1 MFRPAP
7 TPRISLFYRYKFG
20 AFLTL
25 LLLTNQKVNFIYQ
38 PFFKNSSPFFHIAK
52 FRYIL
57 PKVSLDKPKSKFY
70 LPFLEK
76 LFSLLPT
83 RSLLFTANDLC
94 ASCTISKPFFLHC
107 PPSCLYCVLTVCSFF
122 PSFFGIKTSRQGN
135 AIFPHNQPFPR
146 LSTPQHEKNVK
157 VNRFFVIA
165 VLYLPPTVNGVER
178 DIFPARSMSHRAAR
192 KQIVLGVPNSTFC
205 SDRRK
210 KKNAARNGRRSHKY
224 VQDDL
229 IDTSKNR

>member
-76 LFSLLPT
+76 LFSLLPA
-83 RSLLFTANDLC
+83 RSPLFAANNLC
-94 ASCTISKPFFLHC
+94 ASCTISKPFFLHR

-122 PSFFGIKTSRQGN
+122 PFVFRHKNLKARQCHFSPQSAFSTSFDTATRKECQSQSFLCDCRS
-135 AIFPHNQPFPR
+135 
-146 LSTPQHEKNVK
+146 LSTPHRERCRTGYISRKKHVATRRAQTDRARCTKQH
-157 VNRFFVIA
+157 
-165 VLYLPPTVNGVER
+165 VLL
-178 DIFPARSMSHRAAR
+178 RSA
-192 KQIVLGVPNSTFC
+192 Q
-205 SDRRK
+205 